1 MKLYDWKI
9 APNARRVRIFLAEKG
24 IELPIEEVG
33 VPKTPRL
40 EPDFLAKSPN
50 RLAPVLELDD
60 GTCIAETM
68 AICRYLESFHPDPP
82 LMGTDPKSTALIEMW
97 ERRAEMEGMRAVAEL
112 FRNSHPAFVDRALP
126 GWAEPIP
133 QVEALIE
140 RGRARTDRFFK
151 IFDAALADSAYV
163 AGDSFSVADITT
175 LCAIDFA
182 AGAARVAIP
191 DDAPN
196 LQRWHE
202 MVSARPSTAT

>member
-24 IELPIEEVG
+24 IDLPIEEVG
-33 VPKTPRL
+33 VPKTPQL

-60 GTCIAETM
+60 GTRIAETM
-68 AICRYLESFHPDPP
+68 AICRYLESFYPDPP

-97 ERRAEMEGMRAVAEL
+97 ERRAEMEGMQAVAEL
-112 FRNSHPAFVDRALP
+112 FRNSHPAFVDRGLP

-140 RGRARTDRFFK
+140 RGKARTDRFFR
-151 IFDAALADSAYV
+151 IFDAGLTDSDYIG
-163 AGDSFSVADITT
+163 GDSFSVADITT

-182 AGAARVAIP
+182 VGAAQVEIP